1 MSIEPAA
8 ASFMGCGR
16 GWPEREKDRWSDQ
29 SRIISSGWSDLHTH
43 RKVFYAGARCEQ
55 AKSVGLRVSPGVIAG
70 QSWSY
75 LAVVG
80 AYWKSLVPRTYMR
93 GFSYNPLEQLPPAI
107 QRPTTCVRR
116 FYIGIRHHLD
126 EGPIF
131 ASNGPNVESRWRAI
145 VHRTAY
151 DSPNIHVGVKIA

>member
-1 MSIEPAA
+1 MNTKDSGVGVGGAENKAWVEFEEEARGLELSIEPAA

-55 AKSVGLRVSPGVIAG
+55 AKSVGLRLSPGVIAG

-75 LAVVG
+75 LAAVG

-93 GFSYNPLEQLPPAI
+93 GFSYNPLEQFPPAI
-107 QRPTTCVRR
+107 
-116 FYIGIRHHLD
+116 
-126 EGPIF
+126 
-131 ASNGPNVESRWRAI
+131 
-145 VHRTAY
+145 
-151 DSPNIHVGVKIA
+151 